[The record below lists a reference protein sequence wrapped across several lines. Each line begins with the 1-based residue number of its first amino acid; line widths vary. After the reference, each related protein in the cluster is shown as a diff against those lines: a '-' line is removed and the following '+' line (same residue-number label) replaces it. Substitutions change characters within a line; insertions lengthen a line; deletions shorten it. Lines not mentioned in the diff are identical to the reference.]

1 MKPTARLRSLLT
13 RPGGVVTPGAYD
25 ALSAVAAQTAGFEAI
40 FLTGFGAAASLLGRP
55 DVGLTTL
62 PEIAGVA
69 RNMVRAVEIPVIADA
84 DTGYGNP
91 LNVMRTVEEL
101 EQAGVAGLMLEDQ
114 VWPKR
119 CGHMQG
125 KQVIGAEEQV
135 QKIRA
140 AVAARRDPDLVI
152 IARTDARGPLGLPE
166 AIARGR
172 LYAEAGADVI
182 FIEAPES
189 EAELRQIAAAFPDKP
204 LMANMVE
211 QGRTPFLTVAEL
223 QAIGFRLIAFPV
235 TGLFAAAHALLHSLR
250 HLRATGTSR
259 GLEERMMTFTAFTDL
274 VGLPRYREWEQE
286 FVNRPGS
293 APTGRWPGIGS
304 SGPCPGAT

>member
-1 MKPTARLRSLLT
+1 MKRTTRLRALIG

-25 ALSAVAAQTAGFEAI
+25 ALSAVAAEAAGFEAV
-40 FLTGFGAAASLLGRP
+40 FLTGFGAAASLLGCP
-55 DVGLTTL
+55 DIGLTTL
-62 PEIAGVA
+62 TEVAGVA
-69 RNMVRAVEIPVIADA
+69 RNMARAVSLPVIVDA

-101 EQAGVAGLMLEDQ
+101 EQAGAAGIMLEDQ

-125 KQVIGAEEQV
+125 KQVIPAEEHAR
-135 QKIRA
+135 KIRA

-152 IARTDARGPLGLPE
+152 IARTDARAPLGLAE

-189 EAELRQIAAAFPDKP
+189 VAELQEIARAFPHLP

-211 QGRTPFLTVAEL
+211 NGRTPLLPVPEL
-223 QAIGFRLIAFPV
+223 QALGFRLIAFPV
-235 TGLFAAAHALLHSLR
+235 TGLFAAAHALLGALR
-250 HLRATGTSR
+250 HLRAAGTSQ
-259 GLEERMMTFTAFTDL
+259 GLESRMLSFGEFTHL
-274 VGLPRYREWEQE
+274 VGLPRYEELQRA
-286 FVNRPGS
+286 RD
-293 APTGRWPGIGS
+293 GRQP
-304 SGPCPGAT
+304 

>member
-1 MKPTARLRSLLT
+1 MRPTTQLRTLLQ

-25 ALSAVAAQTAGFEAI
+25 ALSAMTVAAAGFEAV

-55 DVGLTTL
+55 DIGLTTFTEVL
-62 PEIAGVA
+62 TVA
-69 RNMVRAVEIPVIADA
+69 RNMVRAVAIPVIVDA

-91 LNVMRTVEEL
+91 INVMRTVAEL
-101 EQAGVAGLMLEDQ
+101 EQAGAAGIMLEDQ

-119 CGHMQG
+119 CGHMAG
-125 KQVIGAEEQV
+125 KQVIPAAEHA

-152 IARTDARGPLGLPE
+152 IARTDARAPLGLDE
-166 AIARGR
+166 AIARAR
-172 LYAEAGADVI
+172 LYAAAGADVL

-189 EAELRQIAAAFPDKP
+189 VAELRRIATALPGQV

-211 QGRTPFLTVAEL
+211 HGRTPLLPVPEL

-235 TGLFAAAHALLHSLR
+235 TGLLAATRALLDTMS
-250 HLRATGTSR
+250 HLRAAGTSA
-259 GLEERMMTFTAFTDL
+259 GLAERLLTFTQFTDL
-274 VGLPRYREWEQE
+274 VGLPRYRELELRFRGDE
-286 FVNRPGS
+286 
-293 APTGRWPGIGS
+293 
-304 SGPCPGAT
+304 

>member
-1 MKPTARLRSLLT
+1 MKRTTQLRHLLS

-25 ALSAVAAQTAGFEAI
+25 ALSAVAVEAAGFEAV

-55 DVGLTTL
+55 DYGLTTL
-62 PEIAGVA
+62 TEVAGVA
-69 RNMVRAVEIPVIADA
+69 KNMVRAVSLPVVADA

-91 LNVMRTVEEL
+91 LNVIRTVEEL
-101 EQAGVAGLMLEDQ
+101 EGAGVAGIMLEDQ

-125 KQVIGAEEQV
+125 KQVIPAAEQV

-152 IARTDARGPLGLPE
+152 IARTDARGPLGLAE
-166 AIARGR
+166 AIARGQR
-172 LYAEAGADVI
+172 YAEAGADVI
-182 FIEAPES
+182 FVEAPES
-189 EAELRQIAAAFPDKP
+189 VDELKQLAAAFPDHP

-211 QGRTPFLTVAEL
+211 NGRTPLLPVAEL

-235 TGLFAAAHALLHSLR
+235 TAIFAAAHSLLATLR
-250 HLRATGTSR
+250 HLKETGTSR
-259 GLEERMMTFTAFTDL
+259 GLEDRMLTFTEFTGL
-274 VGLPRYREWEQE
+274 VGLPRHQE
-286 FVNRPGS
+286 LERRFVS
-293 APTGRWPGIGS
+293 Q
-304 SGPCPGAT
+304 